1 MKKNIIIPKTRDWIE
16 RCQTLIIFSAIPIGL
31 LFGLIPL
38 VEQYAEI
45 FVTPFLFV
53 MLFGAFLNISL
64 RDYRKAFANIKFSVT
79 TVSINFVW
87 TPLVIWALGKLFLS
101 GSPIL
106 QIGFIMLM
114 VTPCTDWY
122 LVFTGVVK
130 GNVPLSASVLPA
142 NLVFQVVLL
151 PVYLLIFGGAS
162 GTVNI
167 ESVLVSITVMLL
179 LPFSL
184 AQAVK
189 LLLGRMQTSDKRV
202 KIPAIFSSLQ
212 TVLLA
217 MAIMAMFASKGGS
230 LLGNLNIAAAL
241 LIPIVL
247 FYIIN
252 FILAQLV
259 GRFFRYSYEDTASL
273 TLTTIA
279 KNSPM
284 TLGVALMAFPREP
297 LIHLI
302 MIIEPLIELP
312 AMMLITRALLII
324 RKKTPRRKVQRIP

>member
-1 MKKNIIIPKTRDWIE
+1 MNKIE
-16 RCQTLIIFSAIPIGL
+16 KYQTLIIFSAIPGGL
-31 LFGLIPL
+31 LFGRIPA

-45 FVTPFLFV
+45 LVTPFLFI
-53 MLFGAFLNISL
+53 MLFGAFLNIPL
-64 RDYRKAFANIKFSVT
+64 KDYRKAFANIKFSVT

-87 TPLVIWALGKLFLS
+87 TPLLVWTLGKLFLS
-101 GSPIL
+101 GSPVL

-122 LVFTGVVK
+122 LVFTGAAK

-162 GTVNI
+162 GTVNVNA
-167 ESVLVSITVMLL
+167 VLVSITVMLL

-184 AQAVK
+184 AQAGK
-189 LLLGRMQTSDKRV
+189 LLLGKMRNSGKREKV
-202 KIPAIFSSLQ
+202 NAIFGSLQ

-217 MAIMAMFASKGGS
+217 MAIMAMFAGKGGS
-230 LLGNLNIAAAL
+230 LLANLNVVAVL
-241 LIPIVL
+241 LIPLVL
-247 FYIIN
+247 FYILN
-252 FILAQLV
+252 FVLAQSV
-259 GRFFRYSYEDTASL
+259 GRVFRYSYEDTASL

-284 TLGVALMAFPREP
+284 TLGVALMAFPDEP

-312 AMMLITRALLII
+312 TMMLITRVLLII
-324 RKKTPRRKVQRIP
+324 RGKRIVSSLT

>member
-1 MKKNIIIPKTRDWIE
+1 MSKLDKY
-16 RCQTLIIFSAIPIGL
+16 QSLIIFAAIPIGL
-31 LFGLIPL
+31 LFGQILI
-38 VEQYAEI
+38 VEQYAEN

-53 MLFGAFLNISL
+53 MLFGAFLNIPL
-64 RDYRKAFANIKFSVT
+64 KDYRKAFANIKFSIT
-79 TVSINFVW
+79 TVLINFVW
-87 TPLVIWALGKLFLS
+87 TPILVWLLGKLLLS
-101 GSPIL
+101 SSAIL

-122 LVFTGVVK
+122 LIFTGVAK

-142 NLVFQVVLL
+142 NLVLQVILL
-151 PVYLLIFGGAS
+151 PFYLLIFGGTS

-167 ESVLVSITVMLL
+167 QEVLISITVMLL

-184 AQAVK
+184 AQMGK
-189 LLLGRMQTSDKRV
+189 FLLNKMRNNDNREKV
-202 KIPAIFSSLQ
+202 FAIFGSSQ
-212 TVLLA
+212 TILLA
-217 MAIMAMFASKGGS
+217 MAIMAMFAAKGSS
-230 LLGNLNIAAAL
+230 LLANLNVVAVL
-241 LIPIVL
+241 LIPIIL

-259 GRFFRYSYEDTASL
+259 GKGFQYSYEDTASL
-273 TLTTIA
+273 TLTIIA

-284 TLGVALMAFPREP
+284 TLGVALMAFPNEP

-312 AMMLITRALLII
+312 AMMLITRALLVV
-324 RKKTPRRKVQRIP
+324 RRNQVRNQQS

>member
-1 MKKNIIIPKTRDWIE
+1 MSKIE
-16 RCQTLIIFSAIPIGL
+16 KYQTLVIFSAIPVGL
-31 LFGLIPL
+31 LFGRIPA

-45 FVTPFLFV
+45 FVTPFLFI
-53 MLFGAFLNISL
+53 MLLGAFLNIPL
-64 RDYRKAFANIKFSVT
+64 KDYRKAFANIKFSVT
-79 TVSINFVW
+79 AVSINFVW
-87 TPLVIWALGKLFLS
+87 TPLLVWTLGKLFLS
-101 GSPIL
+101 GSPVL

-122 LVFTGVVK
+122 LVFTGAAK
-130 GNVPLSASVLPA
+130 GNVTLSASVLPA

-151 PVYLLIFGGAS
+151 PVYLLLLGGAS
-162 GTVNI
+162 GTVNVKA
-167 ESVLVSITVMLL
+167 VLVSITVMLL

-184 AQAVK
+184 AQAGK
-189 LLLGRMQTSDKRV
+189 FLLGKTRNGDKREKV
-202 KIPAIFSSLQ
+202 LSTFGSLQ

-217 MAIMAMFASKGGS
+217 MAIMAMFAAKGGS
-230 LLGNLNIAAAL
+230 LLGNLNVVAAL
-241 LIPIVL
+241 LIPLSL

-252 FILAQLV
+252 FVLAQSA
-259 GRFFRYSYEDTASL
+259 GRAFRYSYEDTASL

-284 TLGVALMAFPREP
+284 TLGVALMAFPDEP

-312 AMMLITRALLII
+312 VMTLITRVLLII
-324 RKKTPRRKVQRIP
+324 RGKRVEDN

>member
-1 MKKNIIIPKTRDWIE
+1 MNRIE
-16 RCQTLIIFSAIPIGL
+16 KYQTLIIFSAIPIGL
-31 LFGLIPL
+31 LFGMIPL
-38 VEQYAEI
+38 VERYAEI

-53 MLFGAFLNISL
+53 MLFGAFINIPL
-64 RDYRKAFANIKFSVT
+64 KDYRKAFANIKFSVT

-87 TPLVIWALGKLFLS
+87 TPLLIWALGKLFLS

-142 NLVFQVVLL
+142 NLVFQVLLL

-189 LLLGRMQTSDKRV
+189 LLLGRMQNSEMRI

-217 MAIMAMFASKGGS
+217 MAIMAMFAGKGGS

-252 FILAQLV
+252 FVLAQLV
-259 GRFFRYSYEDTASL
+259 GRVFRYSYEDTASL

-284 TLGVALMAFPREP
+284 TLGVALLAFPREP

-312 AMMLITRALLII
+312 AMMLITRTLLII
-324 RKKTPRRKVQRIP
+324 RKKTLSHKVQRIP

>member
-1 MKKNIIIPKTRDWIE
+1 MSKLDKY
-16 RCQTLIIFSAIPIGL
+16 QTLIIFMAMPLGL
-31 LFGLIPL
+31 LFGQVRI
-38 VEQYAEI
+38 VEQYADN

-53 MLFGAFLNISL
+53 MLFGAFLNIPL
-64 RDYRKAFANIKFSVT
+64 KDYRKAFTNIRFSIT
-79 TVSINFVW
+79 TVLINFAW
-87 TPLVIWALGKLFLS
+87 TPILVWLLGKLFLS
-101 GSPIL
+101 NSPIM

-122 LVFTGVVK
+122 LIFTGMVK
-130 GNVPLSASVLPA
+130 GNVPLSATVLPV

-151 PVYLLIFGGAS
+151 PVYLLIFAGAS

-167 ESVLVSITVMLL
+167 QDVITSVIIMLI

-184 AQAVK
+184 AQLGK
-189 LLLGRMQTSDKRV
+189 FLLNKTQECDKKEKV
-202 KIPAIFSSLQ
+202 FGMFGSLQ
-212 TVLLA
+212 TILLA
-217 MAIMAMFASKGGS
+217 MAIMAMFASKGRNLLAS
-230 LLGNLNIAAAL
+230 LNVVAVL

-252 FILAQLV
+252 FILAQMV
-259 GRFFRYSYEDTASL
+259 GKGFHYSYEDTASL

-284 TLGVALMAFPREP
+284 TLGVALMAFPNEP

-312 AMMLITRALLII
+312 AMMLIVKILLTV
-324 RKKTPRRKVQRIP
+324 RKKRIENPK

>member
-1 MKKNIIIPKTRDWIE
+1 MSKIE
-16 RCQTLIIFSAIPIGL
+16 KYQTLIIFAAVPIGL
-31 LFGLIPL
+31 LFGQISV
-38 VEQYAEI
+38 VEQYAEH
-45 FVTPFLFV
+45 FVTPFLFM
-53 MLFGAFLNISL
+53 MLFGAFLSIPL
-64 RDYRKAFANIKFSVT
+64 KDYRKAFANTKFSIT
-79 TVSINFVW
+79 TVLINFFW
-87 TPLVIWALGKLFLS
+87 TPVLVWLLGKLFLS

-122 LVFTGVVK
+122 LIFTGVAK
-130 GNVPLSASVLPA
+130 GNVPLSATILPV
-142 NLVFQVVLL
+142 NLILQIVLL
-151 PVYLLIFGGAS
+151 PVYLLLFGGAS

-167 ESVLVSITVMLL
+167 HEVLISITVMLI

-184 AQAVK
+184 AQIGKV
-189 LLLGRMQTSDKRV
+189 LLNKMQSHERREKV
-202 KIPAIFSSLQ
+202 FSIFGSSQ
-212 TVLLA
+212 TILLA
-217 MAIMAMFASKGGS
+217 MAIMAMFAAKGGS
-230 LLGNLNIAAAL
+230 LLTNLNVVAVL
-241 LIPIVL
+241 LIPIIL

-252 FILAQLV
+252 FILAHSV
-259 GRFFRYSYEDTASL
+259 GKGFRYSYEDTASL

-284 TLGVALMAFPREP
+284 TLGVALMAFPNEP

-324 RKKTPRRKVQRIP
+324 RKRRVENQES